1 MGRVI
6 QAYRVTNTASTQFL
20 ARHNQEVGRRF
31 LSFAPIPLKGYR
43 IGRGK

>member
-6 QAYRVTNTASTQFL
+6 QAYRITNTASTQLL

-31 LSFAPIPLKGYR
+31 LSFAPIPFGGYR
-43 IGRGK
+43 IGREK